1 MWIQPD
7 TSATHELAQ
16 AAADNPPNL
25 NASGPSET
33 LPSPS
38 EAPGSPGEAPTH
50 GMTGSEPQEHG
61 DQTQQPG
68 TRIQREDPRP
78 YSDQVPP
85 APPIDEDLSA
95 PVVQHGDNANAHAQP
110 ESSNHKMSINQFG
123 VYRVYPTGLP
133 TYNPDINFHIGIVS
147 NNPNFDN
154 AVSPAINPDML
165 PPAPGPFKEP
175 SSLPPALDSPYPN
188 KTIELIMSWYYM
200 ASNTKSLNDLNVL
213 ICNVILSDDFNKK
226 DLKNF
231 DAAKAVQ
238 TLDNVTNSNEPLTD
252 GWKRASIALPLPY
265 PRCKNNSEDDAP
277 VHIVEGLLH
286 RNLKDIITSAYAE
299 PSAAELHISPFEEYW
314 KPDPNS
320 PPERIY
326 SELYNSNALL
336 QEHESIRQQPRPG
349 CNLETVVMPI
359 MQWSDATHLTSF
371 GDASLWPIY
380 LYNGYQSKY
389 SRSKP
394 TSFAAHH
401 VAYIPKCSIH
411 KQQIQELGTVR
422 DSKRRS
428 GKHVRTDNNK
438 RQATVNAACR
448 LIYVNGLSVN
458 SAAVE
463 ERLADKSLTPTQNA
477 FSERLSPYG
486 FDFYSM
492 FVVDLLHEFE
502 LGVWKATFT
511 HLLRILFVG
520 GPDNLQILNIRYR
533 QVPAFGRTIRRF
545 SSNASAMKRLAARDF
560 EDLLQCAIPVFD
572 GLLEKKHND
581 IISDLLFELATW
593 HALAKL
599 RLHTESTIQSLENST
614 THLGKVLR
622 KFQSVTCD
630 YAQTIRTFGP
640 TDGYSTQLG
649 ELEHRRCKRFYPCVH
664 KGKRHYARGIAV
676 HISRERRLHNLGK
689 ISGIQMTRP
698 TKKQRV
704 GPKRHKALVDERL
717 LPSRA
722 SDHYQISVEMRNPI
736 PIRLFLSENNDD
748 PAVKDFLPRLRDH
761 IFGRLLN
768 QQYDGDDNPF
778 SSTERAQV
786 LFRNH
791 TMFGH
796 KTMRINYTTYDMRH
810 EQDTIN
816 PRTNPNIMVLS
827 PDGED
832 HPYWYAKVIGIY
844 HVLVVHQDLQ
854 PQPKLMHF
862 LWIHWYGLE
871 PSRHYKFGWK
881 ARRLPRVGFVDD
893 SDDDPMASPTFGFI
907 DPANVIRAVHLIP
920 AFHHEHTK
928 GLLGPSTLARQPE
941 EDDADWNFFYINIFA
956 DRDMVMR
963 FRGSSVGHKST
974 QEATNRFLDDR
985 PTGDTHLLSV
995 CTQEE
1000 ERMDVDDGEE
1010 ESGELEEATDLE
1022 NAVGSEE
1029 EVGDEH
1035 GEEIASNSNSNS
1047 DGGDENR
1054 EDDEMEVEEEIDS
1067 DEEVEFGYA
1076 ADWDAEDDEENL
1088 GDPSNLQDEVVSD
1101 AGDELPQGEIEDLG
1115 YAAY

>member
-1 MWIQPD
+1 
-7 TSATHELAQ
+7 
-16 AAADNPPNL
+16 
-25 NASGPSET
+25 
-33 LPSPS
+33 
-38 EAPGSPGEAPTH
+38 
-50 GMTGSEPQEHG
+50 
-61 DQTQQPG
+61 
-68 TRIQREDPRP
+68 
-78 YSDQVPP
+78 
-85 APPIDEDLSA
+85 
-95 PVVQHGDNANAHAQP
+95 
-110 ESSNHKMSINQFG
+110 
-123 VYRVYPTGLP
+123 
-133 TYNPDINFHIGIVS
+133 
-147 NNPNFDN
+147 
-154 AVSPAINPDML
+154 ML

-213 ICNVILSDDFNKK
+213 IRNVILSDDFNKK

-265 PRCKNNSEDDAP
+265 PRCKNNSEDNAP
-277 VHIVEGLLH
+277 VHIV
-286 RNLKDIITSAYAE
+286 
-299 PSAAELHISPFEEYW
+299 EEYW

-371 GDASLWPIY
+371 GNASLWPIY

-401 VAYIPKCSIH
+401 VAYIPKLDDAVHDSYKLHFNDKPSPETLTHLRRELIQAVWKLLLDDDFLEAYKNGIVILFPDGIYRRVFPRFFTYSADYPEKVLLTCIKFLGNFPCPQCSIH

-422 DSKRRS
+422 DSKRCS

-438 RQATVNAACR
+438 RQATVNAARR

-463 ERLADKSLTPTQNA
+463 ERLADKSLTPTRNA

-520 GPDNLQILNIRYR
+520 GPDNLQILNIRYW
-533 QVPAFGRTIRRF
+533 QVPAFGRAIRRF

-560 EDLLQCAIPVFD
+560 EDLLQCTIPVFD

-614 THLGKVLR
+614 TRLGKVLR
-622 KFQSVTCD
+622 KFQSVTCAAFATVDLPTEEAARARRHKRQPSKPTTSTTKHRKFNLSTYKLHALGD

-640 TDGYSTQLG
+640 TDGYSTQPG

-664 KGKRHYARGIAV
+664 KGKRHYACGIAV
-676 HISRERRLHNLGK
+676 HISQERRLHNLGK

-778 SSTERAQV
+778 SSAEHAQ
-786 LFRNH
+786 
-791 TMFGH
+791 
-796 KTMRINYTTYDMRH
+796 TMRINYTTYDMRRERAAH
-810 EQDTIN
+810 QREQDTIN

-827 PDGED
+827 PD
-832 HPYWYAKVIGIY
+832 GIY

-862 LWIHWYGLE
+862 LWIRWYGLE

-928 GLLGPSTLARQPE
+928 GVTSSL
-941 EDDADWNFFYINIFA
+941 FA

-963 FRGSSVGHKST
+963 FRGGGVGHKST

-995 CTQEE
+995 RTQEE

-1088 GDPSNLQDEVVSD
+1088 GNPSNLQDEVVSD